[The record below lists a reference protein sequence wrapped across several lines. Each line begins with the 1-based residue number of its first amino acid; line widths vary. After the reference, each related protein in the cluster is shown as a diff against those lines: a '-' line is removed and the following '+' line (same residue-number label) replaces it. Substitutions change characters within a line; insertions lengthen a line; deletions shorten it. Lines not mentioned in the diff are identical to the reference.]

1 MHIEDLAAF
10 AEAALDR
17 VDRQRVVAREIIS
30 MTLMDL
36 YENTTAG

>member
-17 VDRQRVVAREIIS
+17 VDRQRVVVTVALEKLS
-30 MTLMDL
+30 L
-36 YENTTAG
+36 